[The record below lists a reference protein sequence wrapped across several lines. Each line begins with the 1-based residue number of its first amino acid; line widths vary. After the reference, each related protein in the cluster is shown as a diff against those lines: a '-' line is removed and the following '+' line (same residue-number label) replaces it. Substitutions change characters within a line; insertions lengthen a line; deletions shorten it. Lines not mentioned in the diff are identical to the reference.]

1 MTYTINRTPKDS
13 STSVTSPKGFRSGAA
28 TCGLKDKG
36 VMDVALILSDHEC
49 SGAGVFTRNEIVAAP
64 VIVDRQMLTDDP
76 TKLRGVVA
84 NAGIANACTGPKGLE
99 ACKRMQ
105 ELAAVCAGC
114 APEQMLVLSTGVI
127 GVQLDLD
134 KIAVGIEHAC
144 RHLSANNGK
153 DTARAIM
160 TTDTHPKHTAVSV
173 DLPGGKVTIGG
184 IAKGSGMIHPN
195 MATMLVVLTT
205 DAAVPAEDL
214 DGMLR
219 AAVDRSFHHISIDG
233 DTSTNDTVLIL
244 ANGASGVTLNEGA
257 AETDFEEALDA
268 ICVELAQA
276 IVRDGEGAS
285 KFITL
290 QVCGARSQDEALR
303 LARTIATSPLVK
315 TAFAGGDPNWGR
327 ILAAAG
333 RANVSLDSG
342 SLALWIASGKYDDL
356 QLVDEGMPLDY
367 DESLAEAIFKENEI
381 RVRLDMGLGQ
391 ADTTVWTCDLTHEY
405 VSINAD
411 YRT

>member
-1 MTYTINRTPKDS
+1 A
-13 STSVTSPKGFRSGAA
+13 GA
-28 TCGLKDKG
+28 G
-36 VMDVALILSDHEC
+36 VGDPGIGHDAAQLRRIVCQHLPIDDHEC

-99 ACKRMQ
+99 ACRRMQ

>member
-1 MTYTINRTPKDS
+1 MKHIPNG
-13 STSVTSPKGFRSGAA
+13 SVTSPKGFRSGAA

-99 ACKRMQ
+99 ACRRMQ

>member
-1 MTYTINRTPKDS
+1 MKRIPNG
-13 STSVTSPKGFRSGAA
+13 SVTSPKGFRSGAA

-36 VMDVALILSDHEC
+36 AMDVALILSDYEC
-49 SGAGVFTRNEIVAAP
+49 SGAGVFTRNEVVAAP
-64 VIVDRQMLTDDP
+64 VVVDRQTLADDP

-184 IAKGSGMIHPN
+184 IAKGSGMIHPD

-391 ADTTVWTCDLTHEY
+391 ADTIVWTCDLTHEY

>member
-1 MTYTINRTPKDS
+1 MKRIPNG
-13 STSVTSPKGFRSGAA
+13 SVTSPKGFRSGAA

-36 VMDVALILSDHEC
+36 AMDVALILSDYEC
-49 SGAGVFTRNEIVAAP
+49 SGAGVFTRNEVVAAP
-64 VIVDRQMLTDDP
+64 VVVDRQTLADDP

-99 ACKRMQ
+99 ACKRMR

-127 GVQLDLD
+127 GVQLDLE

-160 TTDTHPKHTAVSV
+160 TTDTRPKHTAVSA

-205 DAAVPAEDL
+205 DAAVPADAL
-214 DGMLR
+214 DGLLR

-233 DTSTNDTVLIL
+233 DTSTNDTVLLL
-244 ANGASGVTLNEGA
+244 ANGASGVALNDDA
-257 AETDFEEALDA
+257 SRSAFEEILDA
-268 ICVELAQA
+268 ICIELAQA

-290 QVCGARSQDEALR
+290 QVCGARTQDEALR

-333 RANVSLDSG
+333 RANVSLDSE
-342 SLALWIASGKYDDL
+342 SLALWIGNGKSDDF
-356 QLVDEGMPLDY
+356 QLVDKGIPLEY
-367 DESLAEAIFKENEI
+367 DESQAEAIFKESEI
-381 RVRLDMGLGQ
+381 NVRLDLGLGK

>member
-1 MTYTINRTPKDS
+1 MKRIPS
-13 STSVTSPKGFRSGAA
+13 GSVTTPKGFRSGAA

-36 VMDVALILSDHEC
+36 AMDVALILSVRDC
-49 SGAGVFTRNEIVAAP
+49 SGAGVFTRNEVVAAP
-64 VIVDRQMLTDDP
+64 VIVDRQMLADDP
-76 TKLRGVVA
+76 TRLRGVVA
-84 NAGIANACTGPKGLE
+84 NAGIANACTGPEGLE

-105 ELAAVCAGC
+105 ELAAGCAGC
-114 APEQMLVLSTGVI
+114 APDQMLVLSTGVI

-160 TTDTHPKHTAVSV
+160 TTDTRPKHTAVSI
-173 DLPGGKVTIGG
+173 DLPDGKVTIGG

-195 MATMLVVLTT
+195 MATMLVILTT
-205 DAAVPAEDL
+205 DVAIPAGEL
-214 DGMLR
+214 DVMLR
-219 AAVDRSFHHISIDG
+219 TAVDRSFHHISIDG

-244 ANGASGVTLNEGA
+244 ANGASGVALEDDA
-257 AETDFEEALDA
+257 AKMAFEEALDA
-268 ICVELAQA
+268 ICIELAQA

-290 QVCGARSQDEALR
+290 QVCGARTQDEALR
-303 LARTIATSPLVK
+303 VARTIATSPLVK

-327 ILAAAG
+327 IFAAAG
-333 RANVSLDSG
+333 RANVALDSE
-342 SLALWIASGKYDDL
+342 SLALWIAAGKSDDF
-356 QLVDEGMPLDY
+356 QLVDKGVPLEY
-367 DESLAEAIFKENEI
+367 DESRAEAIFKADEI
-381 RVRLDMGLGQ
+381 NVRLDLGLGQ
-391 ADTTVWTCDLTHEY
+391 VDTTVWTCDLTHEY
-405 VSINAD
+405 ISINAD

>member
-1 MTYTINRTPKDS
+1 
-13 STSVTSPKGFRSGAA
+13 
-28 TCGLKDKG
+28 
-36 VMDVALILSDHEC
+36 
-49 SGAGVFTRNEIVAAP
+49 
-64 VIVDRQMLTDDP
+64 
-76 TKLRGVVA
+76 
-84 NAGIANACTGPKGLE
+84 
-99 ACKRMQ
+99 
-105 ELAAVCAGC
+105 
-114 APEQMLVLSTGVI
+114 MLVLSTGVI